1 MPDVVVYKPRRS
13 DGKKIRKQAKL
24 REHNFL
30 KYWRVVRYWAK
41 RKYDITNED
50 LEILL
55 YLYDEDLFTRGQFRK
70 FEGILSWDRDRFN
83 YLQEKG
89 YVVIWREKN
98 NPRQA
103 KLYTLSV
110 SAKRIC
116 ATVYKKLL
124 QEEHIPENAQNNP
137 IFKGEGSYM
146 DKVYRKAIKRMNMER
161 DKRIRE
167 EREAKLG
174 I

>member
-1 MPDVVVYKPRRS
+1 MPKVVVYKPKR
-13 DGKKIRKQAKL
+13 DDDKEIVKAAKL
-24 REHNFL
+24 KEHDFL

-41 RKYDITNED
+41 RKYGITNED

-55 YLYDEDLFTRGQFRK
+55 YLYNIDLFTRGQFRK
-70 FEGILSWDRDRFN
+70 FEGILSWDRNRFN

-89 YVVIWREKN
+89 YIVTWREKN

-110 SAKRIC
+110 SAKRIVN
-116 ATVYKKLL
+116 TVYKKLL
-124 QEEHIPENAQNNP
+124 QEEPIPENKQNNP
-137 IFKGEGSYM
+137 IFKGENYM
-146 DKVYRKAIKRMNMER
+146 DKVYRKAIKAMNMER
-161 DKRIRE
+161 ERKLRE
-167 EREAKLG
+167 ERERSVG

>member
-1 MPDVVVYKPRRS
+1 MPKVLVYKPKR
-13 DGKKIRKQAKL
+13 DDEKEIIKAAKL

-41 RKYDITNED
+41 RKYDITQED

-55 YLYDEDLFTRGQFRK
+55 YLYDEDLFTRNQFRK
-70 FEGILSWDRDRFN
+70 FEGILSWDRSRFN
-83 YLQEKG
+83 DLQSKG
-89 YVVIWREKN
+89 YIVIWREKKHH
-98 NPRQA
+98 RQA

-110 SAKRIC
+110 KAKRIC
-116 ATVYKKLL
+116 ATLYKKLL
-124 QEEHIPENAQNNP
+124 QEEPIPENHQNNP
-137 IFKGEGSYM
+137 IFKGDNYM
-146 DKVYRKAIKRMNMER
+146 DKVYRKAIQRMNMAR
-161 DKRIRE
+161 DRRLRE